1 MNPLTP
7 DNGSFMVAGYVIALV
22 VYLGYTVILLRRR
35 RVLDARWRQLPP
47 PPPRPA
53 APPPPDV
60 AA

>member
-1 MNPLTP
+1 MNVLTP
-7 DNGSFMVAGYVIALV
+7 DNGGFMVAGYVIALV
-22 VYLGYTVILLRRR
+22 VYLGYTVMLLRRR
-35 RVLDARWRQLPP
+35 RALDRRLLLVP

>member
-22 VYLGYTVILLRRR
+22 VYLGYTVMLLRRR
-35 RVLDARWRQLPP
+35 RALDRRWLLVPP
-47 PPPRPA
+47 RPPRPA